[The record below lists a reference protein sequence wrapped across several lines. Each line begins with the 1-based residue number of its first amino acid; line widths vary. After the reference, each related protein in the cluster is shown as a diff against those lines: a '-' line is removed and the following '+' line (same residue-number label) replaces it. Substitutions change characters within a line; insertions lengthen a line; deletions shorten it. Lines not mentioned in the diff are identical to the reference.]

1 MANRHLLTKKRAPKS
16 AGIIATFLC
25 LRIGPLDRSDESSK
39 TSWGVLPRIAVLV
52 EKNRNFRTH
61 SSKRYEKVAFSW
73 PEVCN
78 PRPERGSRTKTGP
91 PFFLVHFCAQDLQVL
106 NILEAILF
114 KKTLFCQ
121 SLGYLQRTCLSTC
134 PLVLYIF
141 SSARHEKGPS
151 SMHSKHLLYWS
162 FPFQH
167 LGLRLE
173 C

>member
-1 MANRHLLTKKRAPKS
+1 MPTYW
-16 AGIIATFLC
+16 T
-25 LRIGPLDRSDESSK
+25 LDRSEGLRAQK
-39 TSWGVLPRIAVLV
+39 RHGGFYHELQSWW
-52 EKNRNFRTH
+52 KDRNFRTH